1 MGNAVML
8 LMKQGALDVSW
19 TPIFMKKCR
28 PGYRLT
34 VIAKPGTTPALTDLI
49 FFNTR
54 TLGVRM
60 QRMRRVVAQREVRK
74 VTFQGLN
81 VSEKWCSYKGHS
93 YVKMENDDLV
103 KIAERKGMAVIEV
116 TERYMKGKRKNGKKE

>member
-1 MGNAVML
+1 MGNTAML
-8 LMKQGALDVSW
+8 LMEQGALDVSW

-34 VIAKPGTTPALTDLI
+34 VIAKPGTTLALTDLI

-74 VTFQGLN
+74 GTFDDLD
-81 VSEKWCSYKGHS
+81 VYEKWCSYKGHS

-103 KIAERKGMAVIEV
+103 KIARQEGVAVIEV
-116 TERYMKGKRKNGKKE
+116 AERYMKGKGKNRKKK